1 MSREDHISREDEA
14 RRDLDRMERER
25 EKLFHGTPTANDDND
40 PIEILGRRI
49 ARVLGPLI
57 AVGLVVYLIAT
68 YVK

>member
-1 MSREDHISREDEA
+1 MSREDEA
-14 RRDLDRMERER
+14 RRDLARMERER
-25 EKLFHGTPTANDDND
+25 ENLFHGTPAANDDND